1 MLNKL
6 SVFLFSRLLLA
17 QIMTLHERGN
27 TRILTSVTGK
37 KLDVYLFC
45 DFYDLSKYYRAALN
59 QASEFNKLLNEALR
73 KSVKGT

>member
-6 SVFLFSRLLLA
+6 SVFLFSRLLIA
-17 QIMTLHERGN
+17 QIMTLHESN

-59 QASEFNKLLNEALR
+59 QASEFNKLLNEEL
-73 KSVKGT
+73 